1 MALVV
6 RGLLQA
12 VLNAYTALDPTL
24 NNLRIACNV
33 PKIGAQDG

>member
-12 VLNAYTALDPTL
+12 VLKAYTARDPTL
-24 NNLRIACNV
+24 TNLRIACNV
-33 PKIGAQDG
+33 PNIGAQDG